1 MPHEAV
7 LLKRNDQIMSNIINQ
22 IRSQIRNEEDFLA
35 DFLQVN
41 DVALT
46 YADYMALEHYFRRQA
61 TQSFE
66 LSSTTTKLVRSAVD
80 LIFGFLAS
88 DLKSFIDEVCAKD
101 ET

>member
-1 MPHEAV
+1 M
-7 LLKRNDQIMSNIINQ
+7 DNIIKE
-22 IRSQIRNEEDFLA
+22 IRSRIRSEEDFLA

-46 YADYMALEHYFRRQA
+46 YADYMALDHYFRRQA

-66 LSSTTTKLVRSAVD
+66 LSSTTTKLVRNAVE

-88 DLKSFIDEVCAKD
+88 DLKVFIDEICAKD
-101 ET
+101 EA